1 MWPQPWKDIRLM
13 KPVSEG
19 RSAPEQPPP
28 WSRPVATSERAVP
41 LDLPGFLTR
50 ERHRIHLVGVAGSG
64 MSGIAAL
71 LIELGH
77 TVSGSDKVSTME
89 TDRLQRLGLRFREQ
103 HRPEEAGTAD
113 LIVFSSAVKA
123 DNPILVSAR
132 DYGKPIVRR
141 AEALAAIMRSKRGIV
156 IAGMHGKTTTSAMTA
171 HVLREGGL
179 HPCHYV
185 GAEIPILG
193 TNAHWDSRGEYFV
206 AEGDE
211 SDGTIALF
219 RPEHTLILN
228 IEEEHLDFYADL
240 DAIEKVFA
248 QLITQTAGTVFYN
261 LDDKNAA
268 RVCRSLARGISYGFA
283 DEADYRAVD
292 IRLTGFAS
300 MFRVDHRGQDL
311 GEAVLNVPGQHNVH
325 NALGVVALAS
335 ELGIAFE
342 KIAKSLA
349 KFEHAR
355 RRFEIKYDSPRFLL
369 VDDYGHHPTEIRATL
384 KAARSVGR
392 KRVLTMFQPHR
403 YSRTKALR
411 KEFGCAFDDADR
423 AVVTDVYGSNEAPI
437 PGVTG
442 QIIADEIV
450 GHGHRGVSY
459 EPRLEW
465 VHRAVGNMLES
476 GDLVLSL
483 GAGNIHEQLSALA
496 ADLVIAEKLKEVVGE
511 DGQVRL
517 YEPLSKHTTLRVGG
531 PAQFWVEPLNEKA
544 FAELIRFCRDE
555 NLPLFVMGRGSNL
568 LVRDGGVRGVVVHPC
583 GGDFDRI
590 EVNGAEIT
598 AGVGAKLKEVAYA
611 GKAAGIGGMEWMEG
625 IPGAV
630 GGGLRMNAGA
640 MGAQTFE
647 NVERVRY
654 LDADGEV
661 HTKSRDEL
669 EVHYRNFPLL
679 EKNFAVSAVFRG
691 QPAPLEE
698 IVRKL
703 EASQEKRRASQPA
716 AKSAGCI
723 FKNPDSCPAGKLVD
737 ELGLKNSHVGKA
749 RVSEV
754 HGNFIVND
762 GGATAAE
769 VLELIEKIK
778 ATALAKRGI
787 ELETEVQIVG
797 EPG

>member
-1 MWPQPWKDIRLM
+1 M
-13 KPVSEG
+13 KPVSEN
-19 RSAPEQPPP
+19 RSASEQAPP
-28 WSRPVATSERAVP
+28 WTGPIATSERALP

-50 ERHRIHLVGVAGSG
+50 ERHQIHLVGVAGSG

-77 TVSGSDKVSTME
+77 TVNGSDKVSTME
-89 TDRLQRLGLRFREQ
+89 TDRLRRRGLRFREQ
-103 HRPEEAGTAD
+103 HRPEEADTAD
-113 LIVFSSAVKA
+113 LIVFSSAIKS

-132 DYGKPIVRR
+132 NFRKPIVRR

-179 HPCHYV
+179 HPSHYV

-193 TNAHWDSRGEYFV
+193 TNAHWDPRGEYFV

-211 SDGTIALF
+211 SDGTVALF
-219 RPEHTLILN
+219 QPEHTLILN

-240 DAIEKVFA
+240 DAIENVFA
-248 QLITQTAGTVFYN
+248 QLITQTTGKVFYN
-261 LDDKNAA
+261 IDDKNAHRICQSVA
-268 RVCRSLARGISYGFA
+268 RAISYGFA
-283 DEADYRAVD
+283 DMADYRAVD
-292 IRLTGFAS
+292 IRLKDFAS
-300 MFRVDHRGQDL
+300 AFRVNHRGRDL
-311 GEAVLNVPGQHNVH
+311 GEAILNVPGEHSVH
-325 NALGVVALAS
+325 NALGVIALAS
-335 ELGIAFE
+335 ELGVPFE
-342 KIAKSLA
+342 KVAKSLA

-384 KAARSVGR
+384 KTARSVGR

-411 KEFGCAFDDADR
+411 KEFGSAFDHADR
-423 AVVTDVYGSNEAPI
+423 VVVTDVYGSNEVPI

-442 QIIADEIV
+442 QMIVDEIAA
-450 GHGHRGVSY
+450 HGHRGVRY

-496 ADLVIAEKLKEVVGE
+496 ADLVIAEKLKEIVGE
-511 DGQVRL
+511 EGEVRL

-531 PAQFWVEPLNEKA
+531 PAEFWVEPRNEKA
-544 FAELIRFCRDE
+544 FAQLIRFCRDE

-568 LVRDGGVRGVVVHPC
+568 LVRDGGIRGVVVHPS
-583 GGDFDRI
+583 GGDFDKVEI
-590 EVNGAEIT
+590 NGAEIT
-598 AGVGAKLKEVAYA
+598 AGVGAKLREVAYA
-611 GKAAGIGGMEWMEG
+611 GKAAGIGGLEWMEG

-647 NVERVRY
+647 NVVRVRY
-654 LDADGEV
+654 LDANGKA
-661 HTKSRDEL
+661 HTKTRDEM
-669 EVHYRNFPLL
+669 EVYYRDFPLL

-703 EASQEKRRASQPA
+703 EASQAKRRASQPA

-737 ELGLKNSHVGKA
+737 ELGLKNSSVGKA
-749 RVSEV
+749 RVSEL

-769 VLELIEKIK
+769 MLELIEKIK
-778 ATALAKRGI
+778 ATARAKRGI

>member
-1 MWPQPWKDIRLM
+1 MR
-13 KPVSEG
+13 PVSED
-19 RSAPEQPPP
+19 RSVPAPPPP
-28 WSRPVATSERAVP
+28 WTGPVPTSDRAMP

-50 ERHRIHLVGVAGSG
+50 EHHRIHLVGVAGSG

-77 TVSGSDKVSTME
+77 TVSGSDRVSTME
-89 TDRLQRLGLRFREQ
+89 TERLQRLGLRFRGQ
-103 HRPEEAGTAD
+103 HRSEDADAAD
-113 LIVFSSAVKA
+113 LIVFSSAIRS

-132 DYGKPIVRR
+132 NCGKPIVRR
-141 AEALAAIMRSKRGIV
+141 AEALAAMMRHKRGV
-156 IAGMHGKTTTSAMTA
+156 LIAGMHGKTTTSAMTA

-179 HPCHYV
+179 HPSHYV

-206 AEGDE
+206 SEGDE
-211 SDGTIALF
+211 SDGTIAFF

-240 DAIEKVFA
+240 SAIENVFA
-248 QLITQTAGTVFYN
+248 QLITQTTGKVFYN
-261 LDDKNAA
+261 IDDKNAS
-268 RVCRSLARGISYGFA
+268 RVCGSLARTISYGFI
-283 DEADYRAVD
+283 DDADYRAVD
-292 IRLTGFAS
+292 IRLKNFS
-300 MFRVDHRGQDL
+300 SRFRVNHRAEEL
-311 GEAVLNVPGQHNVH
+311 GEAILNVPGQHNVH
-325 NALGVVALAS
+325 NALGVIALAS
-335 ELGIAFE
+335 ELGVAFE
-342 KIAKSLA
+342 KIARSLA

-384 KAARSVGR
+384 KTARSVGR

-411 KEFGCAFDDADR
+411 KEFGRAFDDADR
-423 AVVTDVYGSNEAPI
+423 VVVTDVYGSSEAPI
-437 PGVTG
+437 PGVSG
-442 QIIADEIV
+442 QIIAHEV
-450 GHGHRGVSY
+450 AAHGHRGVSY

-465 VHRAVGNMLES
+465 VHRAIGSMLES

-496 ADLVIAEKLKEVVGE
+496 ADLVIAEKLKEIVGE

-531 PAQFWVEPLNEKA
+531 PAQFWVEPRDEKA

-555 NLPLFVMGRGSNL
+555 NLPLFVIGRGSNL
-568 LVRDGGVRGVVVHPC
+568 LVRDGGVPGVVVHPC
-583 GGDFDRI
+583 GGDFDKI
-590 EVNGAEIT
+590 EVTGVEIT
-598 AGVGAKLKEVAYA
+598 AGVGAKLKEVAYS
-611 GKAAGIGGMEWMEG
+611 GKAAGIGGLEWMEG

-647 NVERVRY
+647 NVVRVRY
-654 LDADGEV
+654 LDANGEA
-661 HTKSRDEL
+661 HTKARDEL
-669 EVHYRNFPLL
+669 KVYYRNFPLL
-679 EKNFAVSAVFRG
+679 EKNFAVSAVFQGR
-691 QPAPLEE
+691 PAPIEE

-703 EASQEKRRASQPA
+703 QASQEKRRTSQPA

-737 ELGLKNSHVGKA
+737 ELGLKNSSVGKA

-762 GGATAAE
+762 GGATATE
-769 VLELIEKIK
+769 MLELIEKIK
-778 ATALAKRGI
+778 ATARAKRGI

>member
-1 MWPQPWKDIRLM
+1 M
-13 KPVSEG
+13 KPVSEE

-28 WSRPVATSERAVP
+28 WTGPAAKSERAVP

-50 ERHRIHLVGVAGSG
+50 EHHRVHLVGVAGSG

-77 TVSGSDKVSTME
+77 TVSGSDKVSTTE

-113 LIVFSSAVKA
+113 LIVFSSAIKN

-132 DYGKPIVRR
+132 NYGKPIVRR

-185 GAEIPILG
+185 GAEIPVLG

-211 SDGTIALF
+211 SDGTVALF

-300 MFRVDHRGQDL
+300 TFRVDHRGQDL

-325 NALGVVALAS
+325 NALGVIALAS

-384 KAARSVGR
+384 KTARSVGR

-411 KEFGCAFDDADR
+411 KEFGRAFDDADR
-423 AVVTDVYGSNEAPI
+423 VVVTDVYGSSEAPI

-459 EPRLEW
+459 QPRLEW

-496 ADLVIAEKLKEVVGE
+496 ADLVIAEKLKELVGE
-511 DGQVRL
+511 GGDVRL

-531 PAQFWVEPLNEKA
+531 PAQFWVEPRTEKA
-544 FAELIRFCRDE
+544 FAELIRFCGDE

-583 GGDFDRI
+583 GGDFDKI
-590 EVNGAEIT
+590 EIDGVEIT

-647 NVERVRY
+647 NVVRVRY
-654 LDADGEV
+654 LDANGEA

-669 EVHYRNFPLL
+669 EVHYRDFPLL

-703 EASQEKRRASQPA
+703 EASQEKRRTSQPA

-737 ELGLKNSHVGKA
+737 ELGLKNAHVGKA

-762 GGATAAE
+762 GGATAADM
-769 VLELIEKIK
+769 LELIEKIK